1 MKILKELTVII
12 AILFMANAVKE
23 AAKLPI
29 PSAVLGMLFLL
40 LCLLFGIVKLKAI
53 EKISGFL
60 LNNITILFVPGGVGL
75 ITSIGLVKDQ
85 WFQMLLVAIL
95 ATIIGI
101 SVTGLTVQ
109 FMQRV
114 KKRRLNND
122 IS

>member
-101 SVTGLTVQ
+101 SVTGLTIQ